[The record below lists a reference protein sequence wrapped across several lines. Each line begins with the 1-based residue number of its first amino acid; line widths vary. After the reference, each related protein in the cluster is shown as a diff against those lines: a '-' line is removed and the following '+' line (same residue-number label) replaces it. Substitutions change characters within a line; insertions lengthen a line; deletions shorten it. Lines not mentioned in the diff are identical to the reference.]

1 MKLKVFHK
9 NVMKVIK
16 IKREDLKI
24 YKKKK
29 KRIGKNCAFSERVAK
44 AHPYYIV

>member
-16 IKREDLKI
+16 IKRGD
-24 YKKKK
+24 KK

>member
-16 IKREDLKI
+16 IKMEDLKI
-24 YKKKK
+24 DYKKELKK
-29 KRIGKNCAFSERVAK
+29 CWQFK
-44 AHPYYIV
+44 